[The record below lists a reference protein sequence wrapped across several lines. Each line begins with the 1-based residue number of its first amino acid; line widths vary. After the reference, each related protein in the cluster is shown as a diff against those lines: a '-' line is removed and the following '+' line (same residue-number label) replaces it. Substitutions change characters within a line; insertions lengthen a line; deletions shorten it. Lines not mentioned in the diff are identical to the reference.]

1 MFSVAD
7 LDTNDDTIEVIASQF
22 FGKCLSLH
30 SITIGSKPHISF
42 RRIIDDTSGTLFSSI
57 LADFDTNENHSSS
70 PIVID
75 SGSTVPTL
83 KHGDSFS
90 HVLVT
95 SHESKFSNWLPN
107 GKKRDGIR
115 TSSSVTSIND
125 GHSNKLHHETDGGSL
140 FAFRIPKEN
149 WKTGKWTKQVIATGF
164 HVKGQLSN
172 MINPGA
178 PGFCYTLYPTLNT
191 KNKKQR
197 PLIAVSGDCAESAYI
212 FRPATSNHHD
222 DPSTYYKL
230 MCEIDI
236 EATVGSLAIGYS
248 NFCDVEGQSDGSAKI
263 FIPAYEKNK
272 ILVFSMEDKIEF

>member
-1 MFSVAD
+1 MFTVAD

-30 SITIGSKPHISF
+30 SITIGSKPFISF

-57 LADFDTNENHSSS
+57 LADFDVNENHSSS
-70 PIVID
+70 SMVID

-83 KHGDSFS
+83 QHGDSFS
-90 HVLVT
+90 HILVT

-107 GKKRDGIR
+107 GNKRDGIR
-115 TSSSVTSIND
+115 TSSSVTSINE
-125 GHSNKLHHETDGGSL
+125 HSNKHHETDGGSL
-140 FAFRIPKEN
+140 FAFRIPKQN
-149 WKTGKWTKQVIATGF
+149 WKTETWTKQVIATGF

-178 PGFCYTLYPTLNT
+178 PGFCYTFYPT
-191 KNKKQR
+191 KKKQQQQR

-212 FRPATSNHHD
+212 FRPATSKDHHE

-236 EATVGSLAIGYS
+236 DATVGSLAIGYS
-248 NFCDVEGQSDGSAKI
+248 NFCDIEGQSDGCAKI